1 MKEKQL
7 IITFGDENGSFK
19 YLLMGNDEVFYT
31 NGLADLV
38 NQVKKVNIDYLME
51 KPVYT
56 QITKED
62 REILEGIRNRLV
74 KDDLEYRV

>member
-1 MKEKQL
+1 
-7 IITFGDENGSFK
+7 
-19 YLLMGNDEVFYT
+19 
-31 NGLADLV
+31 
-38 NQVKKVNIDYLME
+38 ME